1 MHTEQM
7 LRPERI
13 LRRQDFGK
21 CEVTLA
27 IAGVSREAVG
37 TGCADIAWFLHFDET
52 EQVLLL
58 HPRLIEALQADF
70 GSDTD
75 LWIGQRV
82 VLWSE
87 AQRIELREARARPR
101 DPPSGP
107 CATNVIDFAHYAR
120 LRERDRR

>member
-13 LRRQDFGK
+13 LRRQDFAKG
-21 CEVTLA
+21 EVTLA
-27 IAGVSREAVG
+27 IAGVSSEAVG
-37 TGCADIAWFLHFDET
+37 TGRADIAWFLHFDET
-52 EQVLLL
+52 DQVLWL

-75 LWIGQRV
+75 LWVGQRV

-87 AQRIELREARARPR
+87 AQHIGLREARARPR
-101 DPPSGP
+101 DPLPLP
-107 CATNVIDFAHYAR
+107 CATNVIPFAQHAR
-120 LRERDRR
+120 LRGRDRR

>member
-7 LRPERI
+7 LRPDRI

-27 IAGVSREAVG
+27 IAGVSSEAVG

-52 EQVLLL
+52 DQVLLL
-58 HPRLIEALQADF
+58 HPRLIEALQSGL
-70 GSDTD
+70 GSETD

-87 AQRIELREARARPR
+87 AQRIEVRAARAPPR
-101 DPPSGP
+101 DPLPGP
-107 CATNVIDFAHYAR
+107 CATNVIHFARRAR
-120 LRERDRR
+120 ARGRDQR